1 MENGH
6 THEEHAPEGGQHIAT
21 APPPKKV
28 PGGSV
33 ETSENVIIRPLPKI
47 VFLYPTWLLSIIC
60 GILVS
65 VAGRPQE
72 DVGVFFLFI
81 FFANIT
87 VFAFE
92 FTRMKT
98 VALILFVLVLV
109 FAGLFINTKV
119 ALFDSLRRIVAGIDI
134 RMNAAFYWFWAG
146 FFGLVYCW
154 AYVTS
159 RFNYWE
165 IKHNE
170 ILHHHGFMGDVLR
183 FPAPGTRMT
192 KEIPDLVEF
201 ALLLSGRIILA
212 PPGTAP
218 IVLENIPRV
227 NRAEAKMQRLLGS
240 LSVEMTKH

>member
-1 MENGH
+1 MME
-6 THEEHAPEGGQHIAT
+6 HEHEAPGDTGGQHIAT

-28 PGGSV
+28 PGGSI

-47 VFLYPTWLLSIIC
+47 VFLYPAWLLSIIC

-65 VAGRPQE
+65 VAGRPAG
-72 DVGVFFLFI
+72 DVGVFFLFV

-98 VALILFVLVLV
+98 IALVLFLLVLV
-109 FAGLFINTKV
+109 FAGLFVNTKV
-119 ALFDSLRRIVAGIDI
+119 ELFAWLRNLVSKIDI
-134 RMNAAFYWFWAG
+134 QMNGAFYWFWAG
-146 FFGLVYCW
+146 FFGFIYGW
-154 AYVTS
+154 AYVAS

-170 ILHHHGFMGDVLR
+170 ILHHHGFMGDVQR

-201 ALLLSGRIILA
+201 ALLFSGRIILT

-227 NRAEAKMQRLLGS
+227 NRAEQKMQRLLGS